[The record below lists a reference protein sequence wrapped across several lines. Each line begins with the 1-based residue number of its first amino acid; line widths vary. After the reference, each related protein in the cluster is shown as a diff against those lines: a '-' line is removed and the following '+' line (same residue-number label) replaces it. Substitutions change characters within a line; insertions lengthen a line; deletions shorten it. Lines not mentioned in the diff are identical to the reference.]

1 MPVLKVKSGATGYL
15 NRFFKEYQEWC
26 RGSFQ
31 VFVGDTVFSPGQD
44 WTNGLTGFNST
55 LCSWSRG
62 LSDEEKVTG
71 NPKSLNSNTITTQ
84 ES

>member
-44 WTNGLTGFNST
+44 
-55 LCSWSRG
+55 
-62 LSDEEKVTG
+62 
-71 NPKSLNSNTITTQ
+71 
-84 ES
+84 